1 MASVTGDENGE
12 GEVMGCSHFWRGKRG
27 RRRGRSTVLK
37 ANNTKKSSAVAGEV
51 EGGGWRVEVED
62 DQRKLSRWAEC
73 VVGSNC

>member
-1 MASVTGDENGE
+1 
-12 GEVMGCSHFWRGKRG
+12 
-27 RRRGRSTVLK
+27 VLK